1 MMLRALLVTLSLAA
15 AGGGGYFVGTGG
27 LPFARASLAA
37 WLPFDGG
44 DLAAWLPSEWSE
56 AAEKPE
62 GTGRVAYYR
71 HPDGK
76 PEYSGTPRKT
86 ADGRDFVAVRASE
99 DVSFDDVAK
108 PKKKAATEAAS
119 ADRKVLYYRN
129 PMGLPDT
136 SPSPKKDSMGM
147 DYIPVFEG
155 EADDSGIVK
164 VSPGKLQRTG
174 VRSVEAT
181 LSPILRHLRVPG
193 TVTLDERRV
202 RMVAM
207 RTDAFVE
214 TVADVTTGDRVREG
228 EPLFQFFSKDI
239 AAAAAEL
246 VTQQETSSKGGALKL
261 RNFGLSDDVVEG
273 IRRSRKVPDRLDFD
287 APVSG
292 VVLERIAM
300 PGMMAEAG
308 QTLFRIADTS
318 RIWVVADV
326 PESQLDAVADGAKAI
341 VTVRSLP
348 DRTFTGTVAV
358 VYPEVRMETRTAKV
372 RVELDNA
379 DGALLANMFADVAIE
394 GGTAKPVITVPDT
407 AVVDTGD
414 RQVVFI
420 DIGDGRFEPRNVK
433 TGRRGDGLVEIM
445 DGVKAGDRV
454 VVAAN
459 FLIDAESN
467 LTSALNAMTSE
478 EAKP

>member
-1 MMLRALLVTLSLAA
+1 MIRTLLITLSLAA
-15 AGGGGYFVGTGG
+15 AGGGGYIAGSGE
-27 LPFARASLAA
+27 
-37 WLPFDGG
+37 LPFDP
-44 DLAAWLPSEWSE
+44 AVVASWLPSEWSE
-56 AAEKPE
+56 AAEKPK
-62 GTGRVAYYR
+62 GTGPIVYYR

-76 PEYSGTPRKT
+76 PEYSGTLRKT
-86 ADGRDFVAVRASE
+86 PEGRDFLPVRQSE
-99 DVSFDDVAK
+99 DVSFANLGK
-108 PKKKAATEAAS
+108 PKAKAIVEAAPG
-119 ADRKVLYYRN
+119 DRKVLYYRN

-136 SPSPKKDSMGM
+136 SPTPKKDSMGM
-147 DYIPVFEG
+147 DYIPVLEG
-155 EADDSGIVK
+155 EADDSGTVK

-181 LSPILRHLRVPG
+181 LSPIVRRLRVPG
-193 TVTLDERRV
+193 TVVLDERRV

-214 TVADVTTGDRVREG
+214 SVADVTTGDRVREG

-246 VTQQETSSKGGALKL
+246 VTQQETSAKGGAVKL
-261 RNFGLSDDVVEG
+261 RNFGLSEDVVEG

-300 PGMMAEAG
+300 PGMMAETG

-318 RIWVVADV
+318 RIWVVAEV
-326 PESQLDAVADGAKAI
+326 PESQLDAVADGARAT

-348 DRTFTGTVAV
+348 GRTFTGTVAAI
-358 VYPEVRMETRTAKV
+358 YPEIRTETRTAKV
-372 RVELDNA
+372 RVELDNQ
-379 DGALLANMFADVAIE
+379 DGALFANMFADVAIE
-394 GGTAKPVITVPDT
+394 GGKGQPVVTVPDT
-407 AVVDTGD
+407 AVIDTGD
-414 RQVVFI
+414 RQVVFL
-420 DIGDGRFEPRNVK
+420 DLGDGRFEPRNVK
-433 TGRRGDGLVEIM
+433 TGLRGDGRVEIM
-445 DGVKAGDRV
+445 NGVKAGDRV

-459 FLIDAESN
+459 FLLDAESN
-467 LTSALNAMTSE
+467 LTSALNAMTTD

>member
-1 MMLRALLVTLSLAA
+1 MIRALLITLSLAT
-15 AGGGGYFVGTGG
+15 AGGGGYIAGSGE
-27 LPFARASLAA
+27 
-37 WLPFDGG
+37 LPFDRA
-44 DLAAWLPSEWSE
+44 DVASWLPSEWSE

-62 GTGRVAYYR
+62 GTGPIVYYR

-76 PEYSGTPRKT
+76 PDYSGTPKKT
-86 ADGRDFVAVRASE
+86 ADGRDFTPVRASE
-99 DVSFDDVAK
+99 DVSFDDLGKPEEKAVA
-108 PKKKAATEAAS
+108 EAAPG
-119 ADRKVLYYRN
+119 DRKVLYYRN

-136 SPSPKKDSMGM
+136 SPVPKKDSMGM
-147 DYIPVFEG
+147 DYIAVFEG
-155 EADDSGIVK
+155 EADDSGTVK

-181 LSPILRHLRVPG
+181 LSPIVRRLHVPG

-214 TVADVTTGDRVREG
+214 SVADVTTGDRVREG

-246 VTQQETSSKGGALKL
+246 VTQQETSTKGGALKL

-273 IRRSRKVPDRLDFD
+273 IRRSQKVPDRLDFD
-287 APVSG
+287 APMSG

-300 PGMMAEAG
+300 PGMMAETG

-318 RIWVVADV
+318 RIWVVAEV

-348 DRTFTGTVAV
+348 GRTFTGTVAV
-358 VYPEVRMETRTAKV
+358 VYPEIRTETRTAKV
-372 RVELDNA
+372 RVELDNK

-394 GGTAKPVITVPDT
+394 GGTGKAVVTVPDT
-407 AVVDTGD
+407 AVIDTGD
-414 RQVVFI
+414 RQVVFL
-420 DIGDGRFEPRNVK
+420 DLGDGRFEPKDVK
-433 TGRRGDGLVEIM
+433 TGLRGDGRVEII
-445 DGVKAGDRV
+445 DGVKAADRV

-459 FLIDAESN
+459 FLLDAESN
-467 LTSALNAMTSE
+467 LTSALNAMTAQ

>member
-1 MMLRALLVTLSLAA
+1 MIRALLITCSLVAA
-15 AGGGGYFVGTGG
+15 AGGGYAVGSGRLPLDPG
-27 LPFARASLAA
+27 LLAKWIPA
-37 WLPFDGG
+37 GWP
-44 DLAAWLPSEWSE
+44 A

-62 GTGRVAYYR
+62 GTGPVVYYR

-76 PEYSGTPRKT
+76 PEYSGKPRKT
-86 ADGRDFVAVRASE
+86 ADGREFTPVRASE
-99 DVSFDDVAK
+99 DLSFDDVGK
-108 PKKKAATEAAS
+108 PEGKEPSEADPS
-119 ADRKVLYYRN
+119 ARKPLYYRN

-136 SPSPKKDSMGM
+136 SPVPKKDSMGM
-147 DYIPVFEG
+147 DYIPVYEG
-155 EADDSGIVK
+155 EADDGGTVK

-181 LSPILRHLRVPG
+181 LAPIVRRLRVPG

-246 VTQQETSSKGGALKL
+246 VTQQEVSVKGGALKL
-261 RNFGLSDDVVEG
+261 RNFGLSDDVIEA
-273 IRRSRKVPDRLDFD
+273 IRRGRKVPDRLDFD
-287 APVSG
+287 APMSG
-292 VVLERIAM
+292 VVLERSAM
-300 PGMMAEAG
+300 PGMMAETG

-318 RIWVVADV
+318 RIWVVAEV
-326 PESQLDAVADGAKAI
+326 PESQLDAITEGAKAT
-341 VTVRSLP
+341 VTARSLP
-348 DRTFTGTVAV
+348 GRTFTGTVAV
-358 VYPEVRMETRTAKV
+358 VYPEIRTETRTAKV
-372 RVELDNA
+372 RVELDND
-379 DGALLANMFADVAIE
+379 DGALLSNMFADIAIE
-394 GGTAKPVITVPDT
+394 GGKPQAVVAVPDA
-407 AVVDTGD
+407 AVIDTGD
-414 RQVVFI
+414 RQVVFM
-420 DIGDGRFEPRNVK
+420 DLGGGRFEPRNVK
-433 TGRRGDGLVEIM
+433 TGLRGGGLVEIAE
-445 DGVKAGDRV
+445 GVKAGDRV

-467 LTSALNAMTSE
+467 LTSALNAFAPP

>member
-1 MMLRALLVTLSLAA
+1 MIRTLLIILSLAA
-15 AGGGGYFVGTGG
+15 ASGGGYIAGSGE
-27 LPFARASLAA
+27 
-37 WLPFDGG
+37 LPFDS
-44 DLAAWLPSEWSE
+44 AVVASWLPSEWSE

-62 GTGRVAYYR
+62 GTGPIVYYR
-71 HPDGK
+71 HPDRK
-76 PEYSGTPRKT
+76 PEYSGTPKKT
-86 ADGRDFVAVRASE
+86 ADGRDFAPVRASE
-99 DVSFDDVAK
+99 DIGFEDLGK
-108 PKKKAATEAAS
+108 PKQKAVAGAS
-119 ADRKVLYYRN
+119 LGDRKVLYYRN

-136 SPSPKKDSMGM
+136 SPMPKKDSMGM

-155 EADDSGIVK
+155 EVDDSGTVR

-174 VRSVEAT
+174 VRSVNAT
-181 LSPILRHLRVPG
+181 LSSIVRRLRVPG

-214 TVADVTTGDRVREG
+214 SVANVTTGDRVLEG
-228 EPLFQFFSKDI
+228 QPLFQFFSKDI

-246 VTQQETSSKGGALKL
+246 VTQQETSAKGGALKL
-261 RNFGLSDDVVEG
+261 RNFGLSDDVIEG

-292 VVLERIAM
+292 VVLERLAM
-300 PGMMAEAG
+300 PGMMAETG

-318 RIWVVADV
+318 RIWVLAEV
-326 PESQLDAVADGAKAI
+326 PESQLDAIANGAKAT

-348 DRTFTGTVAV
+348 GRTFAGTVAV
-358 VYPEVRMETRTAKV
+358 VYPEIRTETRTAKV
-372 RVELDNA
+372 RVELDNK

-394 GGTAKPVITVPDT
+394 GGKAQPVVTVPDT
-407 AVVDTGD
+407 AVIDTGE
-414 RQVVFI
+414 RQVVFL
-420 DIGDGRFEPRNVK
+420 DLGDGRFEPRNVK
-433 TGRRGDGLVEIM
+433 TGLRGDGRVEIAE
-445 DGVKAGDRV
+445 GVKAGDRV

-459 FLIDAESN
+459 FLLDAESN
-467 LTSALNAMTSE
+467 LTSAINAMTAE